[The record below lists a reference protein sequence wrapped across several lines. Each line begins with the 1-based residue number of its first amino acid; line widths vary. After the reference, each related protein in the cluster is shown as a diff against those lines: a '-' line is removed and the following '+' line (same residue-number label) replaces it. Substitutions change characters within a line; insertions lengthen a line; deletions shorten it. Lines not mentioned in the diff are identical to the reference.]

1 VFQLLLGTTLLVAT
15 LMQSSSD
22 YPMLAELAGE
32 ADAMMSSQPADWKAY
47 LAQEEQA
54 VADHRKLT
62 STWRKRGMPPRLNLE
77 PFKFPLAFLAMEVQ
91 REDSVDER
99 GALLS
104 AISVCP
110 NIRRIK
116 LLLELQSKF
125 GNSHVETWDW
135 LLATAADK
143 DWAVEQIAALT
154 RTETVLRD
162 SNLLYYLLQRFGGE
176 LSGDTQL
183 AAYEFVRSRW
193 TKGPG
198 NGDGER
204 YWDVLLRID
213 VERARKEII
222 PYFGDTKEIHD
233 FYIVK
238 LLGEHA
244 GPSPRVARAVKTWL
258 RVKEGLK
265 EGSKEVKSDDWM
277 VTQLRI
283 LLLKSD
289 PGGELD
295 ATVAEI
301 DRLISR
307 KKAQNERAG
316 VLGSDLDLLIT
327 AVIAINSEKAEQPL
341 LRYALDPRVSDL
353 TQVEIIEWLA
363 ARRYDQLPSIVA
375 KWMTEHRNIQ
385 HWLRD
390 KAEQKWGEYGR
401 EVLAEADRLNRTR

>member
-1 VFQLLLGTTLLVAT
+1 
-15 LMQSSSD
+15 MQSISD
-22 YPMLAELAGE
+22 YPTLAELARE
-32 ADAMMSSQPADWKAY
+32 ADAMMASQPAVWKTY

-62 STWRKRGMPPRLNLE
+62 STWKMRGTPPRLDFE

-91 REDSVDER
+91 RQDGFRQR

-104 AISVCP
+104 AISTCP
-110 NIRRIK
+110 DSRCIK

-125 GNSHVETWDW
+125 DNSRDGSWDR
-135 LLATAADK
+135 LLAMAADK
-143 DWAVEQIAALT
+143 DWAVEQIATLT
-154 RTETVLRD
+154 RTET
-162 SNLLYYLLQRFGGE
+162 LLHTSTLLFLLLQRFGGE

-193 TKGPG
+193 NKGPS
-198 NGDGER
+198 NGDAER

-222 PYFGDTKEIHD
+222 PYFGNTEEIYD
-233 FYIVK
+233 SSIVQ

-258 RVKEGLK
+258 RL
-265 EGSKEVKSDDWM
+265 KEVKSDDWM

-289 PGGELD
+289 PRDELD

-316 VLGSDLDLLIT
+316 VLSGDLDRLIT
-327 AVIAINSEKAEQPL
+327 AVIAINTEKVEQPL
-341 LRYALDPRVSDL
+341 LRYALDPMVSDL

-363 ARRYDQLPSIVA
+363 ARRYDQLPGIVA
-375 KWMTEHRNIQ
+375 KWMTEHKNIQ

-390 KAEQKWGEYGR
+390 RAEKRWGEYGR
-401 EVLAEADRLNRTR
+401 EVLAEADRLNKTR